1 MKHYLIR
8 TLSTVAITSIA
19 LLSFSVVCHAQ
30 ESAPAVDTSGWRL
43 SLDGAL
49 SATQSSYSDNWQGGE
64 LGSFNWT
71 FTSNSSAEK
80 QISSKLTWSNSLKL
94 SFGLTYSQTR
104 LVDGSPHWQRPEKN
118 TDLIDLESVARVTL
132 HGFVDPYFAGRLQ
145 TELYDASVRSV
156 RRYLSP
162 ATITESGGVL
172 RLFAD
177 GSKSES
183 KYKVTLKSRFG
194 FGLRQTITSVITDT
208 AAGVTKSVTDKDG
221 GLESVT
227 DLSIEAGKDIKYTG
241 KLTLFKSL
249 FFSGSDIASNDDWKA
264 LDVNWEHIL
273 TAQITKYVQTSL
285 YVQLLFDKQLDSG
298 VRFKQTMG
306 MGVAVNVL

>member
-1 MKHYLIR
+1 MKHVNTYKLIAAIVLSV
-8 TLSTVAITSIA
+8 TLLGFRGVTYAQDGGAPVDSGGWKLA
-19 LLSFSVVCHAQ
+19 LDA
-30 ESAPAVDTSGWRL
+30 
-43 SLDGAL
+43 AL

-71 FTSNSSAEK
+71 FTSNSLAEK
-80 QISSKLTWSNSLKL
+80 QMSSKLNWSNTLKL
-94 SFGLTYSQTR
+94 SFGLTYSQRR
-104 LVDGSPHWQRPEKN
+104 LTDGSTKWQRPEKN
-118 TDLIDLESVARVTL
+118 TDLIDLESVLRFTL
-132 HGFVDPYFAGRLQ
+132 NGFVDPYFAGRLQ

-177 GSKSES
+177 GSKSEN

-194 FGLRQTITSVITDT
+194 FGLRQIVTSVITDT
-208 AAGVTKSVTDKDG
+208 TAALTKSNTAKDG

-227 DLSIEAGKDIKYTG
+227 DLSIEAGKTIKYTG

-249 FFSGSDIASNDDWKA
+249 FFSESNIATNDDWKA
-264 LDVNWEHIL
+264 VDVNWEHIL
-273 TAQITKYVQTSL
+273 TAQITKFVQTSL
-285 YVQLLFDKQLDSG
+285 YVQLLYDKQLDTG
-298 VRFKQTMG
+298 VRFKQTLG
-306 MGVAVNVL
+306 MGVAVNIL